1 MSLKRTI
8 DTDALY
14 AALDAV
20 RRERGVS
27 MRQLAKDIG
36 VSPSL
41 LSRLANGYKP
51 DAEGLMTL
59 TAYLKIPAERFVV
72 GEPGQSD
79 DLPSLMTEIAP
90 LLRARPDLD
99 ADDVKYLEDVIDAAV
114 RLKQA
119 VRSKQ

>member
-1 MSLKRTI
+1 MKRTI

-59 TAYLKIPAERFVV
+59 TAYLKIPAERFVA

-79 DLPSLMTEIAP
+79 DVPSLMTEIAP